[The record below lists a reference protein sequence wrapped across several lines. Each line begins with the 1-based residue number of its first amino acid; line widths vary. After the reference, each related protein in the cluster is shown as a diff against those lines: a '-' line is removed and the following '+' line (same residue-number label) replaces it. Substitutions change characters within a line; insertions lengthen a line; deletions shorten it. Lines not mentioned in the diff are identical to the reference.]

1 MIILLAGS
9 AASIYTLSQVDGNY
23 FILVYAV
30 VVISTVRITGHWF
43 KIEEEED
50 TAPAAARMGE
60 GDFMSRKKELSGGCF
75 LRIGICLLAVPFLLL
90 IRLSLPQP
98 VGRAARVLPHLN

>member
-75 LRIGICLLAVPFLLL
+75 LRIGICLLAVPFLLFNTL
-90 IRLSLPQP
+90 ITSSTSWASCP
-98 VGRAARVLPHLN
+98 GLPHLN